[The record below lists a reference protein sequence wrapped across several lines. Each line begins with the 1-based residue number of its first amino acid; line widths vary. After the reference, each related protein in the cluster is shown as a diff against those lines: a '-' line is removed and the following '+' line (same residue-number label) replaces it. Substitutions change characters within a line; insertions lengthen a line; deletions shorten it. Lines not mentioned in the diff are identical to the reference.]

1 MNLFRR
7 LAGRMRFRGAIE
19 LPGAVL
25 EGGDHAAHGF
35 VEQHLDN
42 PLQYARA
49 ELEIDKEIDPA
60 AARYP
65 FEDPVIAQIF
75 ERALGIG
82 DIDPVRRAQTHARCE
97 TLAKHAE
104 PDNQI

>member
-1 MNLFRR
+1 MNLFRQ

-25 EGGDHAAHGF
+25 EGGDHATHRF
-35 VEQHLDN
+35 MKQHLDY

-65 FEDPVIAQIF
+65 LESPMIVQVF
-75 ERALGIG
+75 ERAFGIG
-82 DIDPVRRAQTHARCE
+82 DIDPVRWTQTHARRE
-97 TLAKHAE
+97 TLAKHA
-104 PDNQI
+104 